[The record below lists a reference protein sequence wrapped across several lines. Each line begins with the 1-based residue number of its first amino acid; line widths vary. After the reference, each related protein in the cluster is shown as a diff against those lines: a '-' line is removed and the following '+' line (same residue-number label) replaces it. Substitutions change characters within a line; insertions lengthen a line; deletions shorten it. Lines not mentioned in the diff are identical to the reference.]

1 MQQKVRKE
9 YMYYDFLEHAFNV
22 KYLLNNYEVNNNH
35 IIIKLSF
42 REFLNYYDEV
52 LNVLLTDDVVV
63 DFLDYNNLLE
73 KLSYYSLYSVTKEA
87 DDYYIYL
94 EQYEPYHLINK
105 DKLSLKEQLAFYDL
119 NALKSLGYNRLTR
132 KRVG

>member
-52 LNVLLTDDVVV
+52 LNVLLTDDVIV

-105 DKLSLKEQLAFYDL
+105 DKLSLKEQLAFYNL
-119 NALKSLGYNRLTR
+119 NALKSLGYNNLTR

>member
-22 KYLLNNYEVNNNH
+22 KYLLNNYEINNNH
-35 IIIKLSF
+35 VIIKLSF

-52 LNVLLTDDVVV
+52 LNVLLTDDVIV
-63 DFLDYNNLLE
+63 DFLDYNSLLE

-87 DDYYIYL
+87 DDYYVYL

-105 DKLSLKEQLAFYDL
+105 DKLSLKEQLAFYNL
-119 NALKSLGYNRLTR
+119 NALKSLGYNNLTR

>member
-1 MQQKVRKE
+1 MHHKRKE

-22 KYLLNNYEVNNNH
+22 KYLLNNYELDNNH
-35 IIIKLSF
+35 IIIKISF
-42 REFLNYYDEV
+42 KEFLNYENV
-52 LNVLLTDDVVV
+52 LNILLTDDVII

-73 KLSYYSLYSVTKEA
+73 KLSYYSLYSITKES

-94 EQYEPYHLINK
+94 EQYEPYHFINK
-105 DKLSLKEQLAFYDL
+105 NKLTLKEQLAFYNL
-119 NALKSLGYNRLTR
+119 EAEKCLGYCKNLTR

>member
-22 KYLLNNYEVNNNH
+22 KYLLNSYEVNNNH

-105 DKLSLKEQLAFYDL
+105 DKLSIKEQLAFYNL
-119 NALKSLGYNRLTR
+119 NALKSLGYNNLTR

>member
-35 IIIKLSF
+35 LIIKLSF
-42 REFLNYYDEV
+42 KEFLSYYEEV
-52 LNVLLTDDVVV
+52 LNVLLNDDVMV
-63 DFLDYNNLLE
+63 DFLDYNSLLE
-73 KLSYYSLYSVTKEA
+73 KLLYYSLYRVTKEV

-94 EQYEPYHLINK
+94 EQYEPYHFINK
-105 DKLSLKEQLAFYDL
+105 NKLTLKEQLAFYNLD
-119 NALKSLGYNRLTR
+119 ALESLGYKNLART
-132 KRVG
+132 RVG

>member
-52 LNVLLTDDVVV
+52 LNVLLTDDVIV
-63 DFLDYNNLLE
+63 DFLDYNSLLE

-105 DKLSLKEQLAFYDL
+105 DKLSIKEQLAFYNL
-119 NALKSLGYNRLTR
+119 NALKSLGYNNLTR

>member
-22 KYLLNNYEVNNNH
+22 KYLLNSYEVNNNH

-52 LNVLLTDDVVV
+52 LNILLTDDVIV
-63 DFLDYNNLLE
+63 DFLDYNSLLE
-73 KLSYYSLYSVTKEA
+73 KLSYYSLYGVTKEA

-94 EQYEPYHLINK
+94 EQYEPYHFINK
-105 DKLSLKEQLAFYDL
+105 DKLSLKEQLAFYNL
-119 NALKSLGYNRLTR
+119 NALKSLGYNNLTR